1 MDRNAILSGLMSSF
15 SDYSDNYTVSVYK
28 DRIVGIVVDE
38 DRAKA
43 VFDAMPATP
52 TLLCPCDAYRKTK
65 LFAISDFRT
74 TDGAEKVL
82 KYSGD
87 SADLVQ
93 RADIK
98 REAVVFRYQGATT
111 NFLIEDSKPTDLEQ
125 AWDVLVFVEQGDS
138 HSVKEARYDRMLELT
153 DQIIDWS
160 YMVSPAGVDQNLYTI
175 TLTGATATVEF
186 EGYLSTN
193 LTFNS
198 SIKIQ

>member
-1 MDRNAILSGLMSSF
+1 L
-15 SDYSDNYTVSVYK
+15 
-28 DRIVGIVVDE
+28 
-38 DRAKA
+38 
-43 VFDAMPATP
+43 
-52 TLLCPCDAYRKTK
+52 
-65 LFAISDFRT
+65 
-74 TDGAEKVL
+74 
-82 KYSGD
+82 
-87 SADLVQ
+87 
-93 RADIK
+93 
-98 REAVVFRYQGATT
+98 
-111 NFLIEDSKPTDLEQ
+111 DLEQ

-160 YMVSPAGVDQNLYTI
+160 STVSPAAVDQNLYTI